1 MEPDVEAFWNR
12 IRTLIKQSPY
22 TQNSLSETIGLNPK
36 SLSVMMAKGNV
47 PGAFQ
52 TYKIAKLLNTS
63 VEYLLTGEENSVKP
77 DTSELEK
84 TLNRALSQLKNL

>member
-1 MEPDVEAFWNR
+1 MEHTAETFWTTVKRMSKEKGLTQDVICQNCNIPISTFRHWIIRDVFPD
-12 IRTLIKQSPY
+12 
-22 TQNSLSETIGLNPK
+22 
-36 SLSVMMAKGNV
+36 
-47 PGAFQ
+47 AFQ

-84 TLNRALSQLKNL
+84 TLNLALSQLKNL